1 MVDHSRSNRIIKAA
15 HDRGD
20 IKPLAAAH
28 RFRERLC
35 ASGDSHLAVLG
46 ETLTDE
52 QLDTLLAWGAD
63 GTLKKIR
70 DDKAH

>member
-1 MVDHSRSNRIIKAA
+1 MVDHSTKS
-15 HDRGD
+15 
-20 IKPLAAAH
+20 LAAAH
-28 RFRERLC
+28 PFRARLC
-35 ASGDSHLAVLG
+35 ASGAPHLVILG

-70 DDKAH
+70 DDTAH

>member
-20 IKPLAAAH
+20 IKPLPAAH
-28 RFRERLC
+28 RFRARLC

-46 ETLTDE
+46 EALTDE